1 MLNENIK
8 SIRKSKGLSQEE
20 LAIKLNVVR
29 QTISKWEKGL
39 SVPDSDLLISLSEVL
54 ETPVSILLG
63 ETIDDP
69 KPDDLKVISEKLEV
83 INLQLAKRKEARRK
97 IFHWGFISLCTLTV
111 IVFAVIFVLNSPYLG
126 WDYSKPETEVMGVG
140 FHAIE
145 WLYVRIAPVILLA
158 ALTGAVLTREKK

>member
-1 MLNENIK
+1 M
-8 SIRKSKGLSQEE
+8 
-20 LAIKLNVVR
+20 R

-63 ETIDDP
+63 ETIDET

-126 WDYSKPETEVMGVG
+126 WNYSAPESAVMGVG